1 MTGGSVVAESS
12 TIPIICGPT
21 GSGKTKVAVELAA
34 SFPIE
39 VVSADSRQ
47 IIKHLNIG
55 TAKPTPQ
62 EGNKVRFHLVDLIEP
77 GEPYSAYRFVDD
89 ACAALADII
98 GRDRIPVLVGGTGM
112 YLRALTEG
120 VVEIDNEDTTIRE
133 QLEDE
138 MSRIGPQAVYDQLV
152 RVDPT
157 EAARLHPNNQV
168 RVIRALEIYRLTGRP
183 KSELLAEAAHRKG
196 NYSFEYLCLL
206 PDRQELYAAIDR
218 RVDQMM
224 AAGWLAE
231 LERLVDAGLGEAIR
245 KARVIGYGELLRFME
260 GESTLEAAIEVIKQN
275 SHRYAKRQYTW
286 FRNQT
291 SGRFFSSR
299 GKLTSVLAD
308 QFSAEQGK

>member
-1 MTGGSVVAESS
+1 MAESS
-12 TIPIICGPT
+12 TIPIICGST
-21 GSGKTKVAVELAA
+21 GSGKTGVAVELAA

-47 IIKHLNIG
+47 IIKHLDIG
-55 TAKPTPQ
+55 TAKPTS
-62 EGNKVRFHLVDLIEP
+62 EECNKVRFHLVDLIEP
-77 GEPYSAYRFVDD
+77 GEAYSAYRFVDD

-98 GRDRIPVLVGGTGM
+98 GRNRSPVLVGGTGM
-112 YLRALTEG
+112 YLRALTDG

-133 QLEDE
+133 QLRDE
-138 MSRIGPQAVYDQLV
+138 MTRIGPQAMYDQLA

-183 KSELLAEAAHRKG
+183 KSDLLARAAHRKG
-196 NYSFEYLCLL
+196 DYNFEFFCLL

-231 LERLVDAGLGEAIR
+231 LERLVDAGLGQAIR
-245 KARVIGYGELLRFME
+245 KARVIGYGELLRFMD
-260 GESTLEAAIEVIKQN
+260 GELTLEAAVDLIKQN
-275 SHRYAKRQYTW
+275 TRRYAKRQYTW
-286 FRNQT
+286 FRNQI

-299 GKLTSVLAD
+299 GELTSVLAD
-308 QFSAEQGK
+308 QFSAKRGK

>member
-1 MTGGSVVAESS
+1 MAESS

-21 GSGKTKVAVELAA
+21 GSGKTGVAVELAT

-55 TAKPTPQ
+55 TAKPTL
-62 EGNKVRFHLVDLIEP
+62 EECNKVRFHLVDLIEP
-77 GEPYSAYRFVDD
+77 GEAYSAYRFVDD
-89 ACAALADII
+89 ACEALADII

-112 YLRALTEG
+112 YLRALTDG

-133 QLEDE
+133 QLQDE
-138 MSRIGPQAVYDQLV
+138 MSRTGPEAMYDQLA

-183 KSELLAEAAHRKG
+183 KSDLLAETAHRKG
-196 NYSFEYLCLL
+196 EHSFEYFCLL
-206 PDRQELYAAIDR
+206 PDRQELYAAIDG

-224 AAGWLAE
+224 AAGWPAE
-231 LERLVDAGLGEAIR
+231 LERLVDAGMGEAIR
-245 KARVIGYGELLRFME
+245 KARVIGYGELLRFTA
-260 GESTLEAAIEVIKQN
+260 GELTLEAAVDLIKQN
-275 SHRYAKRQYTW
+275 SRRYAKRQYTW

-299 GKLTSVLAD
+299 GELTSVLAD
-308 QFSAEQGK
+308 QFSARRGK

>member
-1 MTGGSVVAESS
+1 MAESS

-21 GSGKTKVAVELAA
+21 GSGKTGVAVELAA
-34 SFPIE
+34 KFPIE

-47 IIKHLNIG
+47 IIKHLDIG
-55 TAKPTPQ
+55 TAKPTP
-62 EGNKVRFHLVDLIEP
+62 EECNKVRFHLVDLIEP
-77 GEPYSAYRFVDD
+77 GEAYSAYRFVDD

-98 GRDRIPVLVGGTGM
+98 ERNRIPVLVGGTGM
-112 YLRALTEG
+112 YLRALTDG
-120 VVEIDNEDTTIRE
+120 VVEIDNEDTAIRE
-133 QLEDE
+133 QLQDE
-138 MSRIGPQAVYDQLV
+138 MSRTGPQAMYDQLA

-157 EAARLHPNNQV
+157 EAARLHPNNRV

-224 AAGWLAE
+224 TAGWPAE

-245 KARVIGYGELLRFME
+245 QARVIGYGELLQFMD
-260 GESTLEAAIEVIKQN
+260 GELTLETAVDLIKQN
-275 SHRYAKRQYTW
+275 SRRYAKRQYTW

-291 SGRFFSSR
+291 SGRIFSSR
-299 GKLTSVLAD
+299 GELTSALAD
-308 QFSAEQGK
+308 QFSARSGK

>member
-1 MTGGSVVAESS
+1 MAESPA
-12 TIPIICGPT
+12 IPIICGPT
-21 GSGKTKVAVELAA
+21 GSGKTGVAVELAA
-34 SFPIE
+34 RFPIE

-47 IIKHLNIG
+47 IIKHLDIG
-55 TAKPTPQ
+55 TAKPTPE

-77 GEPYSAYRFVDD
+77 GEVYSAYRFVDD
-89 ACAALADII
+89 ACTALADII

-112 YLRALTEG
+112 YLRALTDG
-120 VVEIDNEDTTIRE
+120 VVEIDNEDTAIRE

-138 MSRIGPQAVYDQLV
+138 MSRTGPQAMYDQLA

-183 KSELLAEAAHRKG
+183 KSELLAEATHRKG

-206 PDRQELYAAIDR
+206 PDRQELYVAIDR

-224 AAGWLAE
+224 AAGWPAE

-245 KARVIGYGELLRFME
+245 QARVIGYGELLRFMD
-260 GESTLEAAIEVIKQN
+260 GELTFEAAVDLIKQN
-275 SHRYAKRQYTW
+275 SRRYAKRQYTW

-299 GKLTSVLAD
+299 GELTSVLAD
-308 QFSAEQGK
+308 QFLAERGK